1 MSEWA
6 KEAESGWLRLQMA
19 PVEYSAKLWS
29 YAPDEMQPLDR
40 RPFGFK
46 GKGFIYCQLCRG
58 ELVKVVHDGVLG
70 CCIHRYLPEHT
81 PLSSSPS
88 GPRPLDGFLRC
99 GASS

>member
-46 GKGFIYCQLCRG
+46 GKGFIYCQPCRG
-58 ELVKVVHDGVLG
+58 
-70 CCIHRYLPEHT
+70 
-81 PLSSSPS
+81 
-88 GPRPLDGFLRC
+88 
-99 GASS
+99 